1 MLALDI
7 ISDFMTPEQALVR
20 LRRMCSK
27 CEHSTGQIRRRLEV
41 WDNRE
46 RMLGRQGFSSQQ
58 MTDIIAS
65 LVQERF
71 VDDVR
76 FAGAYVRDKAR
87 FAKWGPAKIKYN
99 LKMLGVEEG
108 VIKDALE
115 ENGEM
120 FVQDALRELAVRKW
134 KSMKQET
141 DVYMKR
147 AKLVRFLVGRGFSYS
162 QIMEFMKDLG

>member
-1 MLALDI
+1 
-7 ISDFMTPEQALVR
+7 
-20 LRRMCSK
+20 MCSK

-71 VDDVR
+71 VDDAR

-99 LKMLGVEEG
+99 LKMLGIEEG

>member
-1 MLALDI
+1 
-7 ISDFMTPEQALVR
+7 
-20 LRRMCSK
+20 MCSK

-71 VDDVR
+71 VDDAR

-134 KSMKQET
+134 KSMKEET

>member
-1 MLALDI
+1 
-7 ISDFMTPEQALVR
+7 MTPEQALAR
-20 LRRMCSK
+20 LQQQCSRS
-27 CEHSTGQIRRRLEV
+27 EHSTGQIRRRLEV

-71 VDDVR
+71 VDDAR

-108 VIKDALE
+108 IIKDALE

>member
-7 ISDFMTPEQALVR
+7 ISDFMTPEQALAR
-20 LRRMCSK
+20 LQQQCSRS
-27 CEHSTGQIRRRLEV
+27 EHSTGQVRSRLKC
-41 WDNRE
+41 WDVKE
-46 RMLGRQGFSSQQ
+46 RMQGRPGFSAIQ
-58 MTDIIAS
+58 MDDIVAS
-65 LVQERF
+65 LVKERF
-71 VDDVR
+71 VDDSR

-134 KSMKQET
+134 KSMKEET